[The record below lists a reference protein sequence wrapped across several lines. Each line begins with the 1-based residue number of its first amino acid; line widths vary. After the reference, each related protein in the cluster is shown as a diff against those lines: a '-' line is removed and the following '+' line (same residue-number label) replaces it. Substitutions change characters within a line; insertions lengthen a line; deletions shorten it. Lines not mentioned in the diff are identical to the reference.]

1 MYPVSQAFLDA
12 VKGKTRK
19 YYWTGRISTM
29 GGEVY
34 EFGQEDMVRGSGYI
48 SSQCCGNSEIELGT
62 VYAAEMGVSLFSE
75 IDRYT
80 LENAV
85 VELFYHLRIAGLN
98 AGSGV
103 LSGSGSGGSGSGGS
117 GSGGSEPG
125 GSGSEGG
132 SGLYGGSGSGGSGS
146 GGSGSGGSGLYGG
159 YELDERFEQV
169 IRDDGIYETIP
180 MGIFEVSE
188 ANRRVRTLE
197 ITAYDYMLR
206 FDKAFRM
213 AESIGTAYDFMVLCA
228 RACQVELAQSR
239 AEIEQM
245 ANGTLAL
252 SIYEDNDIET
262 YRDLLS
268 YVGQVL
274 GGFFVINR
282 GGKLELR
289 KYGNQPVL
297 IVERKQRFS
306 SSFSDFITR
315 YTAVSSTNMRTLI
328 AEYYALDPDNGLTM
342 NLGIN
347 PLIQFGLEA
356 TREQVCRNI
365 LADLAVVNYVPF
377 DSDTIGNPAIDVGDV
392 LAFSG
397 GQADQSKYACVTA
410 CSVKIGG
417 RQTIKCVGKNPR
429 LAQAKSKNDKNIAG
443 LMNQL
448 GANKES
454 GRFGIHTF
462 TNAAAFSVRGVEMRI
477 ISMEFATA
485 EADHAQ
491 FFGQVIVDV
500 WPDGVGAGTGVG
512 SGSGSGSGTGSGS
525 GSGTDAGSGSA
536 TGDGYVDVI
545 FTFELNNQRI
555 PLHCPQERWH
565 SGVHT
570 ILLYYPI
577 EDIVPNFVNV
587 FNVYMKCY
595 GGTGDVNPGMCV
607 ASISGQGMGASGA
620 WDGRIDIEEYVDR
633 FAFGH
638 ADAGST
644 YLDGNGLAGG
654 NGSSGSSAYG
664 CLAVKAFTEEDEWQI
679 KETMRRAMTDSFAGR
694 IAVGGFA
701 MPIDVTGSNS

>member
-1 MYPVSQAFLDA
+1 MYPVSQDFLDA
-12 VKGKTRK
+12 VKRKTRK
-19 YYWTGRISTM
+19 YYWTGRISTL
-29 GGEVY
+29 GGDVY
-34 EFGQEDMVRGSGYI
+34 EFSQEDMVRGSGYI

-85 VELFYHLRIAGLN
+85 IELFYHLR
-98 AGSGV
+98 V
-103 LSGSGSGGSGSGGS
+103 SGSTD
-117 GSGGSEPG
+117 PV
-125 GSGSEGG
+125 
-132 SGLYGGSGSGGSGS
+132 
-146 GGSGSGGSGLYGG
+146 
-159 YELDERFEQV
+159 DMDQDDRFEQE
-169 IRDDGIYETIP
+169 IREDGIYEKIP

-197 ITAYDYMLR
+197 ITSYDYMLR

-228 RACQVELAQSR
+228 RACWVELAQSR
-239 AEIEQM
+239 AEIEQL
-245 ANGTLAL
+245 ANGTVAL

-289 KYGNQPVL
+289 KYGNRPVL
-297 IVERKQRFS
+297 TVERRQRFS

-500 WPDGVGAGTGVG
+500 WPDGAGAGTGVG

-577 EDIVPNFVNV
+577 EDIVPNFVNA

-620 WDGRIDIEEYVDR
+620 WDGRIDVEEYVER

-638 ADAGST
+638 ADAGS
-644 YLDGNGLAGG
+644 GRVGSNGLAGS
-654 NGSSGSSAYG
+654 NGSSGSNTGSNTGSNAGG
-664 CLAVKAFTEEDEWQI
+664 CLAVKAFEESDEWEI
-679 KETMRRAMTDSFAGR
+679 KESMRKMMSDAIAGR
-694 IAVGGFA
+694 TAVGGFA
-701 MPIDVTGSNS
+701 MPIDVMGSNG

>member
-19 YYWTGRISTM
+19 YYWTGRITTT
-29 GGEVY
+29 GGAVY
-34 EFGQEDMVRGSGYI
+34 EFDQDDMVRGSGYI

-103 LSGSGSGGSGSGGS
+103 LSGSGSGGSGSGRS
-117 GSGGSEPG
+117 GS
-125 GSGSEGG
+125 
-132 SGLYGGSGSGGSGS
+132 GGSGSGGSGPGGS
-146 GGSGSGGSGLYGG
+146 GPGGSGSGGSGLYGG
-159 YELDERFEQV
+159 YELDERFEQE
-169 IRDDGIYETIP
+169 IREDGIYEKIP

-228 RACQVELAQSR
+228 RACRVELAQSR
-239 AEIEQM
+239 AEIEQL

-252 SIYEDNDIET
+252 SIYEDHDIET

-289 KYGNQPVL
+289 KYGNRPVL
-297 IVERKQRFS
+297 TVERRQRFS

-365 LADLAVVNYVPF
+365 LAVVNYVPF

-417 RQTIKCVGKNPR
+417 RQTMKCVGKNPR

-500 WPDGVGAGTGVG
+500 WPDGAGD
-512 SGSGSGSGTGSGS
+512 S
-525 GSGTDAGSGSA
+525 
-536 TGDGYVDVI
+536 YVDVI

-620 WDGRIDIEEYVDR
+620 WDGRIDVEEYVER

-638 ADAGST
+638 ADAGS
-644 YLDGNGLAGG
+644 GRVGSNGLAGS
-654 NGSSGSSAYG
+654 NGSSGSNTGSNTGSNAGG
-664 CLAVKAFTEEDEWQI
+664 CLAVKAFEESDEWEI
-679 KETMRRAMTDSFAGR
+679 KESMRKMMSDAIAGR
-694 IAVGGFA
+694 TAVGGFA
-701 MPIDVTGSNS
+701 MPSDVMGSNG